1 MLKAL
6 VKFFPSLKDLKLEDF
21 KVRVLDNGSGA
32 GAKVRVWTRYVDHG
46 HPDREPY
53 GTIGVSTNVI
63 EASWLAL
70 MDGIQYKLMMDGE
83 K

>member
-6 VKFFPSLKDLKLEDF
+6 IKFFPSLKDLDLVDF
-21 KVRVLDNGSGA
+21 KVRVLDNNSGA
-32 GAKVRVWTRYVDHG
+32 GAKVRVWTRYVDHS
-46 HPDREPY
+46 HADREPY
-53 GTIGVSTNVI
+53 GTIGVSTNII